1 MTGLLLILLCLLT
14 LRALGRP
21 GAERQLRWPA
31 PVPWA
36 APVHRL
42 ADDVLRGVR
51 TLSRLDAARRDR
63 LGRPWA

>member
-1 MTGLLLILLCLLT
+1 VTSALFVVLLLLLF
-14 LRALGRP
+14 RALGRP
-21 GAERQLRWPA
+21 HRSGRPGRLA

-36 APVHRL
+36 EPAHRL
-42 ADDVLRGVR
+42 AHDVLRGVR